1 MAPQGTTTKLSCK
14 GRAKQCAEA
23 AQKAGSTKAGIT
35 CETEPIGQGKTSAAE
50 DSTIPTG
57 GAAMKCL
64 SEDGYELDPSL
75 DVPND
80 LGFDLEN
87 RLLREGATLVKE
99 CRRWDDST

>member
-1 MAPQGTTTKLSCK
+1 
-14 GRAKQCAEA
+14 
-23 AQKAGSTKAGIT
+23 
-35 CETEPIGQGKTSAAE
+35 
-50 DSTIPTG
+50 
-57 GAAMKCL
+57 MKCL